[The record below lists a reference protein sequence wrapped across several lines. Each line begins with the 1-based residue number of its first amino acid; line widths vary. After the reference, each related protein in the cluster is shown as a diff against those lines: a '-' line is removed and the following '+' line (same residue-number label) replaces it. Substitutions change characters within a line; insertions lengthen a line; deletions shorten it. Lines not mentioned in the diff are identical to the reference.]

1 MTPRT
6 DLKCFDVHNDGYF
19 AHLPLSYVNCVILNM
34 SVPRMA
40 YEPFVEF
47 LEKNLWKLRSR
58 LELYLDHLD
67 MDLSEYLS
75 QAITTEMDA
84 CVSKT
89 IGPPKKGLVLQT
101 RAKKRLVK
109 MKQKV
114 LKLGLVLLIGI
125 RIVRV
130 VLNYLKPAKK
140 KRIRS
145 KGEGG
150 SSTIVSKIED
160 ADVDVRGT
168 VRDGSEH
175 GGNGEAQQGSAG
187 AGGSKKGS
195 AYGSKRKAESSVG
208 TQKSQMQTLDDLVQT
223 LDQDQVEQTQEQAKI
238 DLTYTQVE

>member
-1 MTPRT
+1 LERGSVRVSNDRELSYM
-6 DLKCFDVHNDGYF
+6 FDVEETFG
-19 AHLPLSYVNCVILNM
+19 
-34 SVPRMA
+34 
-40 YEPFVEF
+40 
-47 LEKNLWKLRSR
+47 R

-130 VLNYLKPAKK
+130 VLNYLKPVLDMNLWHDQ
-140 KRIRS
+140 S
-145 KGEGG
+145 MY
-150 SSTIVSKIED
+150 STVLPPKPKII
-160 ADVDVRGT
+160 GT